1 MAQPATTRNATD
13 RLSLRF
19 LDDDLERRYQRQAG
33 AESLNGYLLISL
45 ASAVVW
51 APAAFVL
58 PLSTSLSSELTI
70 PVGLGMSALSLL
82 VALLA
87 RWATTLDRQHL
98 LATLLTTANGTLII
112 ALALIGGALPGYAV
126 AAILA
131 IFAWGFVSR
140 TRFIFA
146 ALRTAVIALA
156 FGVAVVTYPGP
167 ANLVLDVLLFAVGAV
182 GVLLALHLVERGR
195 RRLFVQELVIR
206 DQTDQLAVEMQKSE
220 TLIHN
225 VLPAPIAARLL
236 GGEQTIAVDYPAVT
250 VLFGDIVG
258 FTPMSAQL
266 GAREVIDLLGRLFVS
281 FDRLAADHGVQK
293 IKTVGD
299 AYMAVGGITPGD
311 AGEEGH
317 ALAVVRLGLSMLEE
331 VRRHEALGQPLQLRI
346 GVHSGPAVGG
356 VIGTQRLAFDLWG
369 DTVNIASRLQEL
381 APPGRVLVGERTM
394 RLIRDAF
401 VCEPLG
407 SSQLRGHSRMKTF
420 AVVGPAEPAQAS

>member
-1 MAQPATTRNATD
+1 MAETGTPQGATHPLT
-13 RLSLRF
+13 LRF
-19 LDDDLERRYQRQAG
+19 LDRDLERRYQHQAA
-33 AESLNGYLLISL
+33 AESRTGFLMISV
-45 ASAVVW
+45 ASAVIW
-51 APAAFVL
+51 APAAFIL
-58 PLSTSLSSELTI
+58 PLSTSLTPAIAI
-70 PVGLGMSALSLL
+70 PAGLGMSALSIV

-87 RWATTLDRQHL
+87 RWTTTLDRQHL
-98 LATLLTTANGTLII
+98 LASLLTAANGTVILL
-112 ALALIGGALPGYAV
+112 LATIGGALPGYGV
-126 AAILA
+126 AAAMTL
-131 IFAWGFVSR
+131 FAWGFVSR
-140 TRFIFA
+140 TGFVYA
-146 ALRTAVIALA
+146 ALRTLVIALA
-156 FGVAVVTYPGP
+156 FAVGVAAYAGSE
-167 ANLVLDVLLFAVGAV
+167 NLALDILLFLAGAVGA
-182 GVLLALHLVERGR
+182 LLAVLILERNR
-195 RRLFVQELVIR
+195 RRVFFQDLLIR
-206 DQTDQLAVEMQKSE
+206 DQAAQLAVEMQKSE

-293 IKTVGD
+293 IKTIGD
-299 AYMAVGGITPGD
+299 AYMAVAGITPGD
-311 AGEEGH
+311 AGDEGH
-317 ALAVVRLGLSMLEE
+317 ALRVVRLGLSMIEAAA
-331 VRRHEALGQPLQLRI
+331 RHEAVGQSLQLRV

-369 DTVNIASRLQEL
+369 DTVNVASRLQEL

-407 SSQLRGHSRMKTF
+407 SSELRGHSSMETF
-420 AVVGPAEPAQAS
+420 AVVGR

>member
-33 AESLNGYLLISL
+33 AESRNGYLLISL

-58 PLSTSLSSELTI
+58 PLSTSLSPELTI

-112 ALALIGGALPGYAV
+112 ALASIGAALPGYAV

-167 ANLVLDVLLFAVGAV
+167 ANLVLDVLLFSVGAV

-195 RRLFVQELVIR
+195 RALFFQELVIR
-206 DQTDQLAVEMQKSE
+206 EQADQLAVEMQGS
-220 TLIHN
+220 TALIHN
-225 VLPAPIAARLL
+225 ILPASVAERLL
-236 GGEQTIAVDYPAVT
+236 GGEQTIADDYPAVT

-258 FTPMSAQL
+258 FTPLSARL
-266 GAREVIDLLGRLFVS
+266 DARALIDLLGRLFSS
-281 FDRLAADHGVQK
+281 FDRLAAEHGVVK
-293 IKTVGD
+293 IKTIGD
-299 AYMAVGGITPGD
+299 AYMAVGGLTPGGGD
-311 AGEEGH
+311 QA
-317 ALAVVRLGLSMLEE
+317 AAVVRLGLAMLEE
-331 VRRHEALGQPLQLRI
+331 AGRHEALGQPLQLRI
-346 GVHSGPAVGG
+346 GVCSGPAVGG

-369 DTVNIASRLQEL
+369 DTVNLASRLQEL
-381 APPGRVLVGERTM
+381 APPGRVIVEERTM
-394 RLIRDAF
+394 LRIRDEFA
-401 VCEPLG
+401 CEPLG
-407 SSQLRGHSRMKTF
+407 PTELRGHSRMNTY
-420 AVVGPAEPAQAS
+420 AVAAMVPGQAA